1 MLFEFSSYN
10 FSMANEN
17 LYSSIPAKNNIKEVY
32 ERYCPVLQQ
41 VMDKIKAKIQKNLK
55 LTSQPTYK
63 SRIKSF
69 NSYYKKVLRQRFDE
83 AVVSKDLVCLT
94 DMMGIRIICTF
105 LEDITEVQNQMK
117 ELFVVKEVEIKGAQ
131 QSYKEFGYESVHV
144 LVSVPEGCRPD
155 SIPEGIILPDELVCE
170 IQIRTIL
177 QDAWAEVEH
186 ELIYKTEFTPFDMP
200 LKRKLASMNAS
211 LSLADIIFQ
220 EIRDYQKN
228 LQHEMN
234 QRRHTFYEIA
244 DDLTEI
250 DGSKVPQ
257 VNPSIERITPYVK
270 GTIDD
275 MLLQAIHAH
284 NSGDL
289 ESAIM
294 IYTQIIESKPE
305 PNNIVLSVIHK
316 HRGMAYF
323 SKNDHE
329 NALNDFR
336 TSFEKDS
343 NSFRSIYYEGIVY
356 SIQKQY
362 EKAVECFS
370 KSLEI
375 NEMQSHAFYR
385 RAVAYFEL
393 SEFEKAMNDVVAAQK
408 LGLEDAGLST
418 LHAKLVE
425 KFDMKM

>member
-1 MLFEFSSYN
+1 M
-10 FSMANEN
+10 NEN
-17 LYSSIPAKNNIKEVY
+17 NKHEYIPAKNNIQKIY
-32 ERYCPVLQQ
+32 QNYCPVFQEI
-41 VMDKIKAKIQKNLK
+41 MDNIKAKIQSNLK
-55 LTSQPTYK
+55 LSSQPTYK

-69 NSYYKKVLRQRFDE
+69 NSYYKKVLRQRREE
-83 AVVSKDLVCLT
+83 AIKSKNLVCLT

-105 LEDITEVQNQMK
+105 LEDISEVQNQIK
-117 ELFVVKEVEIKGAQ
+117 NLFDIKEVEIKGAD

-144 LVSVPEGCRPD
+144 LVSVPEDCRPSEISD
-155 SIPEGIILPDELVCE
+155 DIVLPDELVCE

-220 EIRDYQKN
+220 EIRDYQKK
-228 LQHEMN
+228 LQNEMN
-234 QRRHTFYEIA
+234 QRRHNFYELA

-250 DGSKVPQ
+250 DGAKVPVS
-257 VNPSIERITPYVK
+257 VNSIERITPYVK

-289 ESAIM
+289 KTAII

-305 PNNIVLSVIHK
+305 PNNIVLAVIYK

-323 SKNDHE
+323 SNNEYE
-329 NALNDFR
+329 NALKDFKN
-336 TSFEKDS
+336 SFEHDN
-343 NSFRSIYYEGIVY
+343 NSFRSVYYEGIVY
-356 SIQKQY
+356 SIMKDY
-362 EKAVECFS
+362 AKAVECFS

-375 NEMQSHAFYR
+375 NEIQSHAFYR

-393 SEFEKAMNDVVAAQK
+393 NEFEKSMSDVIAAQK
-408 LGLEDAGLST
+408 LGLDDSGIKT